1 MKVFFDGV
9 QINSDY
15 IYELSK
21 EHQLFTDSFRLG
33 SVSAR
38 TYKLVMEKGVVSS
51 IPSVIT
57 LLNDDDSYEAVLQ
70 VDNIEEDSDLTLK
83 YSLIDHMV
91 DLSFNYN
98 ASPLMETGSTTTMAI
113 LQDICEKANLT
124 LANESFGGD
133 DIEVDFYDNTITARE
148 YVGYI
153 ATLNGGYAIINNEGK
168 LELKKFTNIA
178 VDTIAVEDCD
188 SFKLGERHVIDRVV
202 YDDMDGTYWA
212 FGEGDGDT
220 LYLNTDNVYIYE
232 ESTVEAIYNSINGFT
247 YYSLTSDNCPIG
259 NAVVGET
266 IAFTLNGN
274 TYNTIAQISQS
285 YTGGDWFGGYSLQVE
300 SSKQE
305 ETKVNGIQETIKSIK
320 TTIDRNRN
328 EFTRQVSE
336 VQTNMDV
343 IKTDLQNQI
352 NENTTQIIQNS
363 QEIILRAL
371 KETVDREFGSTNDR
385 VDMLETH
392 LIVSADGVRVV
403 GNDASSYTY
412 YKDKEIGMVVD
423 GQTQFTQ
430 TQYGTNTHAINIDG
444 WVGEVVNSGNTYI
457 KHKKGS

>member
-124 LANESFGGD
+124 LANESFDGD

-247 YYSLTSDNCPIG
+247 YYSLTCDNCPIG

-266 IAFTLNGN
+266 IAFTLNGD

-285 YTGGDWFGGYSLQVE
+285 YTGGDWFGGYSLQVD

-371 KETVDREFGSTNDR
+371 QETVDREFGSTNER
-385 VDMLETH
+385 VESLET
-392 LIVSADGVRVV
+392 LVSV
-403 GNDASSYTY
+403 S
-412 YKDKEIGMVVD
+412 VD
-423 GQTQFTQ
+423 GLRLQQ
-430 TQYGTNTHAINIDG
+430 NNDG
-444 WVGEVVNSGNTYI
+444 SYVLITANGMQIYVDNQLQAYATSEGFNASTFLTGDWHIQPANNGNSLNFF
-457 KHKKGS
+457 KKGS